1 MKTGNLEKIGPSFDS
16 RPKLNEPV
24 YFYCSLVLPENMEEL
39 VRLITEEPAD
49 DVEEK
54 IRYK

>member
-1 MKTGNLEKIGPSFDS
+1 
-16 RPKLNEPV
+16 
-24 YFYCSLVLPENMEEL
+24 LVLPENMEEL